1 MKNDIEAHTV
11 TRGELRVE
19 ATLENLRKVSE
30 FVRDIGQ
37 QLRLTQEVLF
47 AIELAVEE
55 ASANIVQHAYRPGQ
69 AGDILLR
76 VETTDD
82 IVRITLTVLC
92 LPFDP
97 EMEKPFDLHATVEAR
112 IEGGSGLHLI
122 YSLMD
127 DVVRETASVPG
138 GPNVLLMSKH
148 VEHRRA
154 P

>member
-1 MKNDIEAHTV
+1 MV
-11 TRGELRVE
+11 VWGELRVE
-19 ATLENLRKVSE
+19 ARLENLRKVSE

-37 QLRLTQEVLF
+37 QLRLTEEAMFDVD
-47 AIELAVEE
+47 LAVEE
-55 ASANIVQHAYRPGQ
+55 ASANIVRHAYRPGQ

-82 IVRITLTVLC
+82 VVRITLTDWG

-97 EMEKPFDLHATVEAR
+97 EKVTPFDVRATVKTRTED
-112 IEGGSGLHLI
+112 GTGLRLI
-122 YSLMD
+122 HSLMD
-127 DVVRETASVPG
+127 DVERKTASVPG
-138 GPNVLLMSKH
+138 EPNTLVLRKH

>member
-1 MKNDIEAHTV
+1 M
-11 TRGELRVE
+11 GELRVA

-37 QLRLTQEVLF
+37 QLRLTEEVLF
-47 AIELAVEE
+47 DIELAVEE

-82 IVRITLTVLC
+82 IVRITLTDWG

-97 EMEKPFDLHATVEAR
+97 ESVTPFDVRATVETRA
-112 IEGGSGLHLI
+112 EGGGGLQLI
-122 YSLMD
+122 HSLMD
-127 DVVRETASVPG
+127 EVARETASAPG
-138 GPNVLLMSKH
+138 GPNVLMLSKH
-148 VEHRRA
+148 VEHRSA

>member
-1 MKNDIEAHTV
+1 MKNNIDAHTINW
-11 TRGELRVE
+11 GELRVA

-37 QLRLTQEVLF
+37 QLRLTEEMLF
-47 AIELAVEE
+47 DIELAVEE

-69 AGDILLR
+69 AGEILLR

-82 IVRITLTVLC
+82 IVRITFTDWG

-97 EMEKPFDLHATVEAR
+97 ERVTPFDVRAPVETR
-112 IEGGSGLHLI
+112 REGGTGLRLI

-127 DVVRETASVPG
+127 EVVREVASVLG
-138 GPNVLLMSKH
+138 EPNILVLCKH
-148 VEHRRA
+148 VER
-154 P
+154 

>member
-1 MKNDIEAHTV
+1 M
-11 TRGELRVE
+11 E

-37 QLRLTQEVLF
+37 QLRLTEEVLF
-47 AIELAVEE
+47 DIDLAVEE
-55 ASANIVQHAYRPGQ
+55 ASANIVGHAYRPGQ

-82 IVRITLTVLC
+82 IVRITLTDWG

-97 EMEKPFDLHATVEAR
+97 ENVAPFDVRATVETRA
-112 IEGGSGLHLI
+112 EGGGGLQLI
-122 YSLMD
+122 HSLMD
-127 DVVRETASVPG
+127 NVERKVASAPG
-138 GPNVLLMSKH
+138 GPNVLTLIKH
-148 VEHRRA
+148 VERSSA